1 MSDPRVPDAPFDP
14 VLLSVLANAFDSIV
28 REMTNGLLRSGRS
41 SVLNT
46 ARDFSCSILTADSQ
60 LLAAAE
66 GAPVHV
72 FGSEPLG
79 ESMRELQPDLAEG
92 DAFLHNDPYRGNSH
106 AADHS
111 MLVPIFIGG
120 EHLFTAVAKAHQ
132 ADCGNALP
140 TTYSATARDV
150 YEEGALIFPCVRV
163 QRNYQDIEDI
173 IRMCRVRIRVPDQWF
188 GDYLAMVGSA
198 RIAERRVQELAEK
211 HGAETLLRFVT
222 EWFAYSERLASSV
235 IAELPECTLRGS
247 TIHDPFP
254 GTDVDGVHL
263 KAEIKVVPQDST
275 ITIDLRDNPDN
286 QHNGLNLTRATAT
299 AAAIAGA
306 LSALPQ
312 ELPSNAGTFRR
323 FNVLLREGCV
333 VGIPKFPHSCSSG
346 TTNFADRVVGLV
358 QAAFADIG
366 DNYGVAEGATGQS
379 PAKGVISG
387 IDERTD
393 SPYVNQILLGGTGGP
408 ATAWV
413 DGWPTFQRP
422 VAGALIYHDS
432 VEIDEQRYPILVTD
446 RSLVTDS
453 GGAGR
458 QRGGLATRVVFE
470 PRFAT
475 PVTVAYGLEG
485 RVNPPKGVRGGAN
498 GSAANGFVQDV
509 ATGELTEAPTV
520 TRLDLQPGQRMVSY
534 SAGGGGYGDPLDR
547 DPELVL
553 VDLVDKRISAEAALN
568 SYGVVIDGGVLDTDA
583 TSAERDRRRSN
594 D

>member
-1 MSDPRVPDAPFDP
+1 VTTPFDP
-14 VLLSVLANAFDSIV
+14 VLLPVLANAFDGIV

-46 ARDFSCSILTADSQ
+46 ARDFSCSILTADGQ
-60 LLAAAE
+60 LLASAE

-79 ESMRELQPDLAEG
+79 ESMLELQPDLAPG

-111 MLVPIFIGG
+111 VLVPVFIDGR
-120 EHLFTAVAKAHQ
+120 HLFTAVAKAHQ

-163 QRNYQDIEDI
+163 QRDYRDIDDI
-173 IRMCRVRIRVPDQWF
+173 VRMCRARIRVPDQWY
-188 GDYLAMVGSA
+188 GDYLAVVGSA
-198 RIAERRVQELAEK
+198 RIAERRIHELAGK
-211 HGAETLLRFVT
+211 YDADTLLDFVE
-222 EWFAYSERLASSV
+222 EWFAYSERLAASV
-235 IAELPECTLRGS
+235 IRELPACTLHGS

-263 KAEIKVVPQDST
+263 QATIEVAPEKAA

-286 QHNGLNLTRATAT
+286 QPNGLNLTRATAT
-299 AAAIAGA
+299 AAALAGA

-358 QAAFADIG
+358 QAAFADIS
-366 DNYGVAEGATGQS
+366 NEHGVAEGAVGQA
-379 PAKGVISG
+379 PAKAVISG
-387 IDERTD
+387 VDQRTGG
-393 SPYVNQILLGGTGGP
+393 PYVNQILLGGTGGP
-408 ATAWV
+408 ATAYV

-432 VEIDEQRYPILVTD
+432 VEVDEQRYPILVSE
-446 RSLVTDS
+446 RSLVSDS

-458 QRGGLATRVVFE
+458 QRGGLASRVVFE
-470 PRFAT
+470 PRFDT
-475 PVTVAYGLEG
+475 VVVAYGLES
-485 RVNPPKGVRGGAN
+485 RINAPKGVRGGRDGAPAN
-498 GSAANGFVQDV
+498 AWVQDIE
-509 ATGELTEAPTV
+509 TGTMVEAPTV
-520 TRLDLQPGQRMVSY
+520 TRLELKAGERIISI
-534 SAGGGGYGDPLDR
+534 SAGGGGYGDPLER
-547 DPELVL
+547 DAGAVL
-553 VDLVDKRISAEAALN
+553 EDLVDGRISANAALDL
-568 SYGVVIDGGVLDTDA
+568 YGVIIVDGVVDQDA
-583 TSAERDRRRSN
+583 TKVERRRRARIRG
-594 D
+594 